1 VKLVK
6 KECFNRW
13 YGLFPYYLALT
24 LSRLPVQLL
33 LNIVFTLLVYWLS
46 GLPPELFRYCLF
58 ALVGIIVSLCA
69 EGFGLMIGA
78 TFNVM
83 VRRDGFTTVLH
94 KFSRFSLS
102 FFRTVPLS
110 DH

>member
-1 VKLVK
+1 MKLVK

-94 KFSRFSLS
+94 KF
-102 FFRTVPLS
+102 
-110 DH
+110 